1 MSRTRHYHDLIA
13 WQKAMDLARTVY
25 AQTEEFPKSETFGLR
40 MQMRRSAVNVASHIA
55 EAHGRLNDAEMQ
67 KGLGAARAAIN
78 ELQTQIELAA
88 SLGFFRETA
97 SEEHLDL
104 GTRVAKLINGL
115 LGVLDPADDK
125 AEPRQPA
132 SVEAAG
138 ARQPANLPG
147 AGRANLRREKL
158 DR

>member
-1 MSRTRHYHDLIA
+1 MSRTRHYRDLIA
-13 WQKAMDLARTVY
+13 WQKAMDLARAVY

-55 EAHGRLNDAEMQ
+55 EAHGRLNDAEMR

-97 SEEHLDL
+97 SEELLDL

-138 ARQPANLPG
+138 DRQLANLPS
-147 AGRANLRREKL
+147 AERANLRREKL